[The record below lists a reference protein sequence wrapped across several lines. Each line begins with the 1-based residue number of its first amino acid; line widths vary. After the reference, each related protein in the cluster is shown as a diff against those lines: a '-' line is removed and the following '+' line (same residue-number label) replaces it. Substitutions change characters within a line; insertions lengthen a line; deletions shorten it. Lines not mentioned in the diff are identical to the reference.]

1 MMRHITIYQIED
13 IANVDYAYRSF
24 DKSKFNFDDYRKVYE
39 FDMNCTDMIYTDIL
53 EECFLIFNAKPHKDY
68 KGHSLSVSDIVF
80 IDDEGYYCDILGWS
94 NILL

>member
-39 FDMNCTDMIYTDIL
+39 FDMNCTDMVDMDIL
-53 EECFLIFNAKPHKDY
+53 EECFLLFNARPHKDY

-80 IDDEGYYCDILGWS
+80 IDDEGYYCNIVGWS

>member
-39 FDMNCTDMIYTDIL
+39 FDIDCTDMVDMDIL
-53 EECFLIFNAKPHKDY
+53 EECFLLFNARPHKDY

>member
-24 DKSKFNFDDYRKVYE
+24 DKSKFNFDDYRKIYE
-39 FDMNCTDMIYTDIL
+39 FDMDCTDMVDMDIL
-53 EECFLIFNAKPHKDY
+53 EECFLLFNARPHKDY

-80 IDDEGYYCDILGWS
+80 IDDDGYYCDTLGWS
-94 NILL
+94 NILS